1 MKFSIFCGYFSD
13 FALKN
18 TICADRIA
26 REGFSGAPQLCCG
39 APFSK
44 GLLLFLAALV
54 VDDGEGGFVDE
65 RDALLLGDIH
75 HLLQGGL

>member
-18 TICADRIA
+18 TICADRTA
-26 REGFSGAPQLCCG
+26 RGGFLGGAEDTMRR
-39 APFSK
+39 PFSK
-44 GLLLFLAALV
+44 GSLLFLAALV
-54 VDDGEGGFVDE
+54 VDDGERGFVDE